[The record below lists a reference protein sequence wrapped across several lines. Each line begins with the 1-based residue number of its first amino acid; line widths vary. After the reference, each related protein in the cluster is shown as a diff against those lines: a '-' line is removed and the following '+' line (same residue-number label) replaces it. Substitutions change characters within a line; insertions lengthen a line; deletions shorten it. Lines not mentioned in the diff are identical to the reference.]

1 MAFLPLIAFS
11 ALQSTDFEKAWEQTS
26 RAIESRY
33 YARTTRSDEL
43 KRRIEETAPKAKA
56 ATSRDEFSKV
66 VNAMIDGFGDSH
78 FDFFTPADQGYY
90 CMDGLVGGKSEMAHI
105 GVWFKPGP
113 DGYSVQMVMNGS
125 PAEEAG
131 LVKGDLIVS
140 VDAQPLQPVL
150 SFKDKPKVH
159 VRWKRGSKEREADIA
174 TTSTPAMDMFLE
186 GSRKSARV
194 IEQDGKKIGYFRLWT
209 MSSDAFKNALS
220 SAVYGQLKDTDAFIL
235 DLRDGFGGRPEG
247 FLDPFYRPESVLE
260 WKFGPT
266 GGMKQLFGYGRPL
279 IALINEGS
287 RSAKEVAAYLLK
299 RSGRAV
305 LVGRNTAGHVLGTSP
320 MRLNEWA
327 MLEIPM
333 VELLTDGNR
342 LEGKGVPPDV
352 AVEAE
357 YADDGKDLFLTRAI
371 EVALTKIKA

>member
-1 MAFLPLIAFS
+1 MILLPLFAS
-11 ALQSTDFEKAWEQTS
+11 VALLDTDFDKAWELTA
-26 RAIESRY
+26 RAIQSRY
-33 YARTTRSDEL
+33 YARTTRADEL

-56 ATSRDEFSKV
+56 ATTREDFSRV

-78 FDFFTPADQGYY
+78 FDFFTQADQGYY
-90 CMDGLVGGKSEMAHI
+90 SMDGLIGGKSEMAQI
-105 GVWFKPGP
+105 GVWFKPAR

-159 VRWKRGSKEREADIA
+159 VKWKRGSMEREADIA
-174 TTSTPAMDMFLE
+174 TTSTPAMEMFLE

-194 IEQDGKKIGYFRLWT
+194 IEQGGKKIGYFRLWT
-209 MSSDAFKNALS
+209 MSSEGFKNALS
-220 SAVYGQLKDTDAFIL
+220 TAVYGQLKDTDAFIL

-287 RSAKEVAAYLLK
+287 RSAKEVTAYLLK

-333 VELLTDGNR
+333 VELLTDGTR
-342 LEGKGVPPDV
+342 LEGKGVAPDI
-352 AVEAE
+352 AVDTE
-357 YADDGKDLFLTRAI
+357 YAEDGKDLFLGRAI
-371 EVALTKIKA
+371 EVALAKIKG